1 MSAAPPGVDGA
12 MMRIGRVGQSAA
24 DAANRL
30 DADDTRHKRDSKTL
44 HLVLDGVLLLGRAR
58 RG

>member
-24 DAANRL
+24 GAAT
-30 DADDTRHKRDSKTL
+30 AWMQTTPET
-44 HLVLDGVLLLGRAR
+44 
-58 RG
+58 